1 LGSWQYLKRARR
13 ESRAGKVKS
22 LLDAK
27 LKGVEWGEFRL
38 GDLFEIK
45 NTLSFNKDEL
55 TVGNKY
61 DYVTRTSQNQGILQT
76 TGFVNNENINEA
88 GCWSLGLLQMDFF
101 YRHKSWYAGQFVR
114 KIIPK
119 FNLTTSSILFF
130 TILLN
135 KQKEKLLSV
144 LVRNVDTVFKNSK
157 IQLPTKNNK
166 IDFEFM
172 ENFIAELEAQKIARL
187 EAYLV
192 ENGLKEYR
200 LSQEEEAVLRDF
212 ESGNIEWG
220 EFKIGDLFEKL
231 NLKTHKKPFDK
242 VKDTSSIPTD
252 EFSLPLVNAKFGN
265 NGVMFYGRE
274 EDFDSAEMT
283 IDIISNGAIATGT
296 VYAQPHKTGVLWDAY
311 LLKAVVDDI
320 TKNKLLYLSTSIEK
334 SIKLKFGWDN
344 KAVWSK
350 VQHKLFSL
358 PTKNN
363 QPDYALMQTLISAV
377 QKLVVKDVVLYVE
390 SKKGKRI

>member
-1 LGSWQYLKRARR
+1 LGSGQHFKRARR
-13 ESRAGKVKS
+13 EPRAGKVEA

-27 LKGVEWGEFRL
+27 LKGVEWGEFRI
-38 GDLFEIK
+38 GDLFGIK

-55 TVGNKY
+55 TIGNKY

-144 LVRNVDTVFKNSK
+144 LVRNVDKVFKNSK
-157 IQLPTKNNK
+157 IQLPIKNNE

-172 ENFIAELEAQKIARL
+172 ENFIAEIEAQKIARL

-192 ENGLKEYR
+192 ENGLKEYC
-200 LSQEEEAVLRDF
+200 LSDEEEEVLKNLSNIEFDDF
-212 ESGNIEWG
+212 NVVDIFDVRNSGNI
-220 EFKIGDLFEKL
+220 L
-231 NLKTHKKPFDK
+231 
-242 VKDTSSIPTD
+242 S
-252 EFSLPLVNAKFGN
+252 
-265 NGVMFYGRE
+265 R
-274 EDFDSAEMT
+274 
-283 IDIISNGAIATGT
+283 DI
-296 VYAQPHKTGVLWDAY
+296 
-311 LLKAVVDDI
+311 VVDSGDVPYLCASSENNAVSSYI
-320 TKNKLLYLSTSIEK
+320 SYDDKYLDKGDCVFIGGKTFVVTYQEKDFYSNDSHNLILHLKEKEEKNKLTQLFLATCVNKSLGYKYSWGDSISNRK
-334 SIKLKFGWDN
+334 IQKDT
-344 KAVWSK
+344 V
-350 VQHKLFSL
+350 SL

-390 SKKGKRI
+390 GKRR

>member
-1 LGSWQYLKRARR
+1 MGSGQHFKRARR
-13 ESRAGKVKS
+13 EPRAGKVEA

-27 LKGVEWGEFRL
+27 LKGVEWGEFRI
-38 GDLFEIK
+38 GDLFGIK

-55 TVGNKY
+55 TIGNKY

-144 LVRNVDTVFKNSK
+144 LVRNVDKVFKNSK
-157 IQLPTKNNK
+157 IQLPIKNNE

-172 ENFIAELEAQKIARL
+172 ENFIAEIEAQKIARL

-192 ENGLKEYR
+192 ENGLKEYC
-200 LSQEEEAVLRDF
+200 LSDEEEEVLKNLSNIEFDDF
-212 ESGNIEWG
+212 NVVDIFDVRNSGNI
-220 EFKIGDLFEKL
+220 L
-231 NLKTHKKPFDK
+231 
-242 VKDTSSIPTD
+242 S
-252 EFSLPLVNAKFGN
+252 
-265 NGVMFYGRE
+265 R
-274 EDFDSAEMT
+274 
-283 IDIISNGAIATGT
+283 DI
-296 VYAQPHKTGVLWDAY
+296 
-311 LLKAVVDDI
+311 VVDSGDVPYLCASSENNAVSSYI
-320 TKNKLLYLSTSIEK
+320 SYDDKYLDKGDCVFIGGKTFVVTYQEKDFYSNDSHNLILHLKEKEEKNKLTQLFLATCVNKSLGYKYSWGDSISNRK
-334 SIKLKFGWDN
+334 IQKDT
-344 KAVWSK
+344 V
-350 VQHKLFSL
+350 SL

-390 SKKGKRI
+390 GKRR

>member
-1 LGSWQYLKRARR
+1 MGSEQYLKRARR
-13 ESRAGKVKS
+13 EPRAGKVEA

-88 GCWSLGLLQMDFF
+88 ECWSLGLLQMDFF

-172 ENFIAELEAQKIARL
+172 ENFIAELEAQKIDRL
-187 EAYLV
+187 ETYLV

-200 LSQEEEAVLRDF
+200 LSDEEEGILRDF

-220 EFKIGDLFEKL
+220 EFKYKNIFDNIKQGRR
-231 NLKTHKKPFDK
+231 LKKDDHLVGNIPFVMAGTTNTGVANYISNPIAFFPK
-242 VKDTSSIPTD
+242 NSI
-252 EFSLPLVNAKFGN
+252 
-265 NGVMFYGRE
+265 
-274 EDFDSAEMT
+274 T
-283 IDIISNGAIATGT
+283 IDIFGNTFYRNYDFGAGDD
-296 VYAQPHKTGVLWDAY
+296 TGVYWCNEKEYSKQEMLFFTTSMAKSVLGKFDY
-311 LLKAVVDDI
+311 GTKLRSSQSLNFEMKLPS
-320 TKNKLLYLSTSIEK
+320 KNK
-334 SIKLKFGWDN
+334 
-344 KAVWSK
+344 
-350 VQHKLFSL
+350 
-358 PTKNN
+358 

-377 QKLVVKDVVLYVE
+377 QKLVVKDVVLYVQ
-390 SKKGKRI
+390 GKRS